1 MPSLSLL
8 QKSLLKH
15 LKRSWSSMSVLC
27 RTRTQRKLSMKTRT
41 DQEEKAEK
49 TFLTT
54 MQTRRG

>member
-1 MPSLSLL
+1 
-8 QKSLLKH
+8 
-15 LKRSWSSMSVLC
+15 MSVLC

-41 DQEEKAEK
+41 DQEEKAEEK